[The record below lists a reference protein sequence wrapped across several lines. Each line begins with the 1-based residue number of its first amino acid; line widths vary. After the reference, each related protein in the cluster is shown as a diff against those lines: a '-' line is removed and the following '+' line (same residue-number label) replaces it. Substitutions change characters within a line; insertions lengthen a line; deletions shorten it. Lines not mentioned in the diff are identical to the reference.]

1 PACWSRSPTRSAP
14 ASSRPPAAA
23 ASSATSSAAST
34 SGSPPPPKRSCSPP
48 PAGSSNSPETAGG
61 NADGGR
67 GRTHRRLPRRGRAH
81 PAPAA
86 GQQQRHLELLL
97 QRGLLLSEDRPAGPA
112 LRRRGPEG
120 PGPGALPA
128 GPDSARLV
136 ESDTG
141 GRRAGERGARSG
153 ARRGGRGADGGGHA
167 HRGAGAGGPGGP
179 GGGR

>member
-97 QRGLLLSEDRPAGPA
+97 QRGLLLSEDRPAPRCA
-112 LRRRGPEG
+112 
-120 PGPGALPA
+120 AA
-128 GPDSARLV
+128 
-136 ESDTG
+136 
-141 GRRAGERGARSG
+141 
-153 ARRGGRGADGGGHA
+153 ARRDPAPAPSRQD
-167 HRGAGAGGPGGP
+167 RTPP
-179 GGGR
+179 DWWSRT